1 MKATARRLV
10 IEIVGWTLLVAGIAG
25 LFLPGPG
32 LLLIAASLVVLSRQY
47 SWAQRLLV
55 PVRRRAYAAAA
66 ESVQSWPRILMSST
80 MALGLLGFGVL
91 WIVHPPAPSWWPL
104 DEQWWLF
111 GGLATGAALIVSGIA
126 AISLMVYSY
135 RNFRHA
141 QAALRGAGTPVD
153 N

>member
-1 MKATARRLV
+1 MKATAKRLV
-10 IEIVGWTLLVAGIAG
+10 IEIVGWALLVAGIAG

-47 SWAQRLLV
+47 AWARRLLV
-55 PVRRRAYAAAA
+55 PVRHRAYAAAA

-80 MALGLLGFGVL
+80 MALGLLAFGLL
-91 WIVHPPAPSWWPL
+91 WVIRPPAPSWWPV
-104 DEQWWLF
+104 DERWWLF

-126 AISLMVYSY
+126 AILLMAYSY
-135 RNFRHA
+135 RNFRRA
-141 QAALRGAGTPVD
+141 KAALRDGGSPVD